1 MIGATLVAIA
11 AAVIAVWYRWVRP
24 RDVPCAIDLESTQ
37 QHFHAHVA
45 LEGFEVDAGDEV
57 LVHGAPSRIPLGAQL
72 VYRSNATVRPASW
85 IKRQWIKL
93 TGGTEFHELYDVGFE
108 G

>member
-1 MIGATLVAIA
+1 MIGISLALAATLGAG
-11 AAVIAVWYRWVRP
+11 VWYRWAHP
-24 RDVPCAIDLESTQ
+24 RDVACAIDLEATQ

-57 LVHGAPSRIPLGAQL
+57 LVHGAPARIPLGSQL
-72 VYRSNATVRPASW
+72 TLRSNATVRPASW
-85 IKRQWIKL
+85 LKRQWTKL
-93 TGGTEFHELYDVGFE
+93 TGGTAFQDLYDVGFE